1 MTLLPVLSF
10 DGPFQSSHLINCN
23 LSTLC
28 ASGVVDL
35 LHLIHVR
42 KLDAQRLFFFLQSKA
57 MLFFYLFFF
66 FFLTLFHDVMAAE
79 GAILKHT
86 EIKVNFIGNIKFA

>member
-1 MTLLPVLSF
+1 MRR
-10 DGPFQSSHLINCN
+10 DYSS
-23 LSTLC
+23 SVKSS
-28 ASGVVDL
+28 AG
-35 LHLIHVR
+35 
-42 KLDAQRLFFFLQSKA
+42 FFVFG
-57 MLFFYLFFF
+57 